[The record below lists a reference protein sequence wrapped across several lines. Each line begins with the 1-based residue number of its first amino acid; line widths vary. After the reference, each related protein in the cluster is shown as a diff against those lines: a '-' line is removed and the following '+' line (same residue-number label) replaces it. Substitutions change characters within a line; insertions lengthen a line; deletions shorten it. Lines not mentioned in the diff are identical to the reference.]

1 MTRSFIRARALALA
15 SAGLFVATAARP
27 QQPSWHWPDK
37 AKNLQVL
44 PKDCDAEKL
53 QAIMKGF
60 TRSLGVR
67 CTHCHVGTEGQPL
80 STYDFVSDRNPN
92 KDRAREMYRMLGD
105 INAHLKKISPSGDQR
120 VNMWCGTC
128 HQGRPRPMTLV
139 EELGQTYRRSG
150 IDATLARYREL
161 RDRFYGRGGYDFG
174 ERSLEDFGD
183 ELVELGNRDAAIEV
197 FRLNAAQFPQSG
209 RAWSSLAAAFE
220 GAGRNE
226 LAVIYYRKALEVDPG
241 DEEALAKVVALEGP
255 KPK

>member
-1 MTRSFIRARALALA
+1 MTRSLIRARALALA
-15 SAGLFVATAARP
+15 SAGLFAAAAARP

-80 STYDFVSDRNPN
+80 STYDFVSDQNPN

-105 INAHLKKISPSGDQR
+105 INGHLKKIAPSGDKR

-161 RDRFYGRGGYDFG
+161 RERFYGRGGYDFG

-183 ELVELGNRDAAIEV
+183 ELLELGNRDAAIEI
-197 FRLNAAQFPQSG
+197 FRLNANQFPQSG
-209 RAWSSLAAAFE
+209 NAWSSLAAAFD
-220 GAGRNE
+220 GAGRKE

-241 DEEALAKVVALEGP
+241 NEEALSKLVALEGP

>member
-1 MTRSFIRARALALA
+1 MARSFIRARALALA
-15 SAGLFVATAARP
+15 SAGLFAAAAASP
-27 QQPSWHWPDK
+27 QQPSWHWPEK

-80 STYDFVSDRNPN
+80 STYDFVSDQNPN

-105 INAHLKKISPSGDQR
+105 INGHLKKITPSGDQR

-128 HQGRPRPMTLV
+128 HHGRPRPMTLV
-139 EELGQTYRRSG
+139 EELGQTYRRAG
-150 IDATLARYREL
+150 IQATLARYGEL
-161 RDRFYGRGGYDFG
+161 RDKFYGRGSYDFG
-174 ERSLEDFGD
+174 ERSLDDFGGD
-183 ELVELGNRDAAIEV
+183 LIELGHREDAIEIL
-197 FRLNAAQFPQSG
+197 RLNTAQFPQSG
-209 RAWSSLAAAFE
+209 DAWQSLAEAYE
-220 GAGRNE
+220 GGGRRE
-226 LAVIYYRKALEVDPG
+226 LAAIYFRKAVEVDPSN
-241 DEEALAKVVALEGP
+241 DEALAKLAAIEGP

>member
-1 MTRSFIRARALALA
+1 MPRSFTRDRALALA
-15 SAGLFVATAARP
+15 LAGLFSVVAAAP
-27 QQPSWHWPDK
+27 GQSSWHWPER

-67 CTHCHVGTEGQPL
+67 CTHCHVGREGQPL
-80 STYDFVSDRNPN
+80 ETYDFVSDQNPN

-105 INAHLKKISPSGDQR
+105 INGHLKKIVPSGDKR

-139 EELGQTYRRSG
+139 EELGQTYRRAG
-150 IDATLARYREL
+150 IDATLVRYREL

-174 ERSLEDFGD
+174 ERSLDDFGD
-183 ELVELGNRDAAIEV
+183 ELLELGNRDAAIEI
-197 FRLNAAQFPQSG
+197 FRLNATQFPQSG
-209 RAWSSLAAAFE
+209 NAWSSLAAAFD
-220 GAGRNE
+220 GAGRKE
-226 LAVIYYRKALEVDPG
+226 LASIYYRKAVEVDPNN
-241 DEEALAKVVALEGP
+241 EEALAKLVALEGP